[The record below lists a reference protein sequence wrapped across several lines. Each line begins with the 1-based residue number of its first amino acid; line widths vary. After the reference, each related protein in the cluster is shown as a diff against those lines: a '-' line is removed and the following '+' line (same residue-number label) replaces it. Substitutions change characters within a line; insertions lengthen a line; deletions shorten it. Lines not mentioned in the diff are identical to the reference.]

1 MAVGCALAVELGA
14 VHTVAMLGHPD
25 GRVEPLLFD
34 SSPLLPSAVFA
45 QPDGSLLAGRDAV
58 HAARLAP
65 ERYEP
70 NPLLHITG
78 ETVPLGDDVP
88 VVTALAAVLGRVA
101 AEAARVGGA
110 APGAVVLL
118 CPAGWAEPE
127 RSVLTAAAESAG
139 LGTVLLEAAPIA
151 AARYF
156 HRLFGA
162 QAAPLTVLDLGGT
175 AEVSVVFGDR
185 VLATERLAEAGGLD
199 LDEALIDHLDG
210 SYREQDPAGWQRLRA
225 PETPDE
231 RRARQQLLDDVR
243 AAKEMLSRNPQA
255 SVHVPLVGVDAPI
268 SRAELAGIAEPMVG
282 DAVEALRAALR
293 SAGLALPLPGPM
305 FLVGGMSRMP
315 LVATVLHRELGVAP
329 TGVNQPELVGVHGAL
344 LGLLARPAPVGGAA
358 DPRRARADQAYRLLA
373 QAEQLARR
381 VSAPADR
388 APALAHLAAAMASV
402 APDRARQLAI
412 EADAVA
418 RGTHDVRFRAGA
430 LGEVLAGLAA
440 VELPELAPMG
450 SAAAR
455 TALAVPDPYWQVMA
469 LADLATALRS
479 VLPARAAAL
488 IEVAE
493 LLVEGIADQQQ
504 RRDGLLSVG
513 QAAALVD
520 PARAVRLAGYLD
532 DPDARASMLASAAV
546 TVAAADPDRGA
557 ELAAEALRCA
567 RTQATPNTWVS
578 VLTYQVLSGGPR
590 GEAATVEEA
599 VRIAYGCGDPVDR
612 AWLLACCAVLTDDA
626 GRAERLAADATAQ
639 TRFDDTDPA
648 VAAGIAAAARLLAG
662 PLPVAAEVLGTA
674 CARMVAATAKGR
686 SSEWHLAAVAT
697 VLADLV
703 RLLLGGPL
711 RPADMWS

>member
-1 MAVGCALAVELGA
+1 
-14 VHTVAMLGHPD
+14 
-25 GRVEPLLFD
+25 
-34 SSPLLPSAVFA
+34 
-45 QPDGSLLAGRDAV
+45 
-58 HAARLAP
+58 
-65 ERYEP
+65 
-70 NPLLHITG
+70 
-78 ETVPLGDDVP
+78 
-88 VVTALAAVLGRVA
+88 
-101 AEAARVGGA
+101 
-110 APGAVVLL
+110 
-118 CPAGWAEPE
+118 
-127 RSVLTAAAESAG
+127 
-139 LGTVLLEAAPIA
+139 
-151 AARYF
+151 
-156 HRLFGA
+156 
-162 QAAPLTVLDLGGT
+162 
-175 AEVSVVFGDR
+175 
-185 VLATERLAEAGGLD
+185 
-199 LDEALIDHLDG
+199 
-210 SYREQDPAGWQRLRA
+210 
-225 PETPDE
+225 
-231 RRARQQLLDDVR
+231 
-243 AAKEMLSRNPQA
+243 
-255 SVHVPLVGVDAPI
+255 
-268 SRAELAGIAEPMVG
+268 
-282 DAVEALRAALR
+282 
-293 SAGLALPLPGPM
+293 M

-344 LGLLARPAPVGGAA
+344 LGLLARSAPVGGAA

-402 APDRARQLAI
+402 APDRARQLAV

-418 RGTHDVRFRAGA
+418 RATHDVRFRAGA
-430 LGEVLAGLAA
+430 LGEVLAGLAP
-440 VELPELAPMG
+440 VELPELASMG

-479 VLPARAAAL
+479 VLPARAVAL

-532 DPDARASMLASAAV
+532 DPDGRAGMLASAAV
-546 TVAAADPDRGA
+546 TVAAGDPDRGA

-590 GEAATVEEA
+590 CDPDTVEEA

-697 VLADLV
+697 VLADLA